1 MRISIYQFNEA
12 SQKYQDMSKHGGD
25 EDWVIVFHDMID
37 PATAWD
43 VASPFYYLLPD
54 GANWD
59 KPEQQQE
66 RDYAE
71 PWGFIRRVRDG
82 NDLIAITAHS

>member
-1 MRISIYQFNEA
+1 MKISVWLFDDA
-12 SQKYQDMSKHGGD
+12 PQKYQDMSRHSD
-25 EDWVIVFHDMID
+25 ENWVVVFHDMLD
-37 PATAWD
+37 YVDLP
-43 VASPFYYLLPD
+43 SPFYQLLPS

-59 KPEQQQE
+59 APDQQQE

-71 PWGFIRRVRDG
+71 SWGFIQQIHDG